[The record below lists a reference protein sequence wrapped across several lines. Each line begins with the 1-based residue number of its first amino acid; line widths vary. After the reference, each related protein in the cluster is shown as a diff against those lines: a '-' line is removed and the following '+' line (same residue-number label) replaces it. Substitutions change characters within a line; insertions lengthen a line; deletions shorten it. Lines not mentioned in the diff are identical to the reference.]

1 MRSQSGPKTLR
12 ESLEA
17 FQSILKKYKG
27 SSKEELLEVLSNK
40 LFPDLAKWFLYG
52 GYLKIEDVRIY
63 LTTVEFYFHC
73 EEDSDYKIEDPI
85 VYHQDRKAPEPEKGF
100 PYFPL
105 MALHTHVSG
114 YDITFENEAMQYRA
128 SVLIREFAIY
138 DEKLGKFLFLK
149 RGSIF
154 NGCVTELKS
163 TLVDR
168 YSLELQDGKDYWHD
182 EDDKAEVIIDPIKR
196 KGVYKYGADGVKLSP
211 KVMDERCWGFRRNNV
226 PKLAEP

>member
-1 MRSQSGPKTLR
+1 MRSQSEPRTLR

-17 FQSILKKYKG
+17 FHAWTKSKGRKLSIEDLDGKFM
-27 SSKEELLEVLSNK
+27 ELAER
-40 LFPDLAKWFLYG
+40 FLYG
-52 GYLKIEDVRIY
+52 GYLKIGNVRIY

-73 EEDSDYKIEDPI
+73 EEGSDLKIEDPI
-85 VYHQDRKAPEPEKGF
+85 VYHQNKKAPEPEKRY

-105 MALHTHVSG
+105 MALHAHESG

-154 NGCVTELKS
+154 NGCVTELKP
-163 TLVDR
+163 TLANR
-168 YSLELQDGKDYWHD
+168 YNELELQDGKDYWHD
-182 EDDKAEVIIDPIKR
+182 EDDEAEVVIDPIKR

-211 KVMDERCWGFRRNNV
+211 KVLDERCWGFRRNNV